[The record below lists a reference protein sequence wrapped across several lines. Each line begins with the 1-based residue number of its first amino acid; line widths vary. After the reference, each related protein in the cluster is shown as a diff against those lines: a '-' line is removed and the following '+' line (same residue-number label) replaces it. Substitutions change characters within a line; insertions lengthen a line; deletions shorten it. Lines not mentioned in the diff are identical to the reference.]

1 MTSAAVPSPTPR
13 VLVAYASRHGS
24 TAGIAERLAG
34 RLLGAGLDAVVSDVD
49 EVEHVADYDAYV
61 IGGAA
66 YMYHWLKPATRF
78 ARRHRELL
86 VDRPVWLFSS
96 GPVGDE
102 KVDEDGNDLLEVS
115 RPKEFDE
122 LHELVRPREE
132 KVFFGAWDPDA
143 PAVGV
148 AERMMKLLPAS
159 RDALPAGDFR
169 DWQAIDTWA
178 DEIVQILL
186 PQDPTVGT

>member
-1 MTSAAVPSPTPR
+1 MTSAADQTAPR
-13 VLVAYASRHGS
+13 ILVAHASRHGA
-24 TAGIAERLAG
+24 TAGIAERLAA
-34 RLLGAGLDAVVSDVD
+34 RLRSTGLDTVVTDVD
-49 EVEHVADYDAYV
+49 DAEDVENYDAYI

-66 YMYHWLKPATRF
+66 YMFHWLKPATKF

-102 KVDEDGNDLLEVS
+102 KVDDKGNDLLEVS

-122 LHELVRPREE
+122 LHELLRPRDE

-148 AERMMKLLPAS
+148 AERMMKLMPAAKGTLPT
-159 RDALPAGDFR
+159 GDFR
-169 DWQAIDTWA
+169 DWRAIDTWA
-178 DEIVQILL
+178 DEIAQVLL
-186 PQDPTVGT
+186 PQQPTGSS